1 MAIWRYR
8 KLLLLYF
15 QCLDIPSFSFNFVN
29 RNVNIQIGKRRDLDA
44 SRKVVIANKVLD
56 FESEAV
62 VKQPFVC
69 RAALGCHNDS

>member
-1 MAIWRYR
+1 M
-8 KLLLLYF
+8 
-15 QCLDIPSFSFNFVN
+15 
-29 RNVNIQIGKRRDLDA
+29 NIQIGKRRDLDA
-44 SRKVVIANKVLD
+44 SRKVVIANKVLG